1 MSTWQRAE
9 GVSENPMDDDL
20 FLVAPVSGEIVHL
33 DRMGAA
39 IWHLLAEPQEM
50 AEMQAVFA
58 TAFPDA
64 DADTLHGD
72 LEQALETLKAAG
84 LVRQSDG

>member
-1 MSTWQRAE
+1 MNQWERAG

-33 DRMGAA
+33 DTMGAA
-39 IWHLLAEPQEM
+39 IWRLLEQPQSLEDI
-50 AEMQAVFA
+50 QATFA
-58 TAFPDA
+58 AAFPEA
-64 DADTLHGD
+64 DAERLQGD
-72 LEQALETLKAAG
+72 LAVALETLKAAG

>member
-1 MSTWQRAE
+1 MNHWERVG

-33 DRMGAA
+33 DAMGAA
-39 IWHLLAEPQEM
+39 IWRLLEQPLGM
-50 AEMQAVFA
+50 DGILA
-58 TAFPDA
+58 TFVAAFPDA
-64 DADTLHGD
+64 DPERLRDD
-72 LEQALETLKAAG
+72 LSAALETLKAAG

>member
-1 MSTWQRAE
+1 MSLWQRAE

-50 AEMQAVFA
+50 AEIQAVFA
-58 TAFPDA
+58 AAFPDS
-64 DADTLHGD
+64 DADTLQGD
-72 LEQALETLKAAG
+72 LEQALETLKAVG